1 MIKVY
6 VNGNLFHKN
15 IDLTATVIENNWFI
29 TDELNN
35 EVQTIEFGDVMLG
48 SNPRK
53 CIFLVNNSFCKID
66 YRLFIIDGIF
76 PEFNEKGTSEICLIK
91 RAHDDS

>member
-1 MIKVY
+1 

-15 IDLTATVIENNWFI
+15 IDITATVIENNWFI

-76 PEFNEKGTSEICLIK
+76 PEFNEKGRSPKEVTC
-91 RAHDDS
+91 RTHHDP